1 MNCYRLNILICVSV
15 WLAGCSSVPPVAD
28 WQVNTHAAL
37 QRYNAAYL
45 NGDSRV
51 AEQEFLRA
59 RDESSRTGRADVV
72 AQVELSR
79 CATQVASLDFDACP
93 GFAVLATD
101 ATAAQRS
108 YAAYLDG
115 QWQDLDIQLLP
126 QPQRDMLARLSL
138 DARLTGIAEP
148 LSRLV
153 AAGALFKSGQ
163 LRAAD
168 VAVAV
173 DTASAAGWRRPL
185 LAWLGVQAKLAHQV
199 SDGATA
205 ARIQRRMDLVAQP
218 DMRTDLKPDLKPN
231 LKLGPKSDL
240 KPNLKLQTP
249 N

>member
-1 MNCYRLNILICVSV
+1 MNDYHRGIWISV
-15 WLAGCSSVPPVAD
+15 LALLAGCSSTPPVAD
-28 WQVNTHAAL
+28 WQANTHAAL

-45 NGDSRV
+45 SGDTRA

-59 RDESSRTGRADVV
+59 RSESSRTGRADVV

-93 GFAVLATD
+93 GFTALAAD
-101 ATAAQRS
+101 ATEAQRS

-115 QWQDLDIQLLP
+115 RWQDLDIKLLP
-126 QPQRDMLARLSL
+126 PQQREMLARLQL
-138 DARLTGIAEP
+138 DSRLTGITEP

-163 LRAAD
+163 LHLAD

-185 LAWLGVQAKLAHQV
+185 LAWLGVQEKLAHQAGDSV
-199 SDGATA
+199 TV
-205 ARIQRRMDLVAQP
+205 ARVQRRIDLVA
-218 DMRTDLKPDLKPN
+218 KPDA
-231 LKLGPKSDL
+231 GPETKSDA
-240 KPNLKLQTP
+240 KRAD
-249 N
+249 

>member
-1 MNCYRLNILICVSV
+1 MNYYRLKILISVSV
-15 WLAGCSSVPPVAD
+15 LLAGCSSTPPVAD
-28 WQVNTHAAL
+28 WQANTHAAL
-37 QRYNAAYL
+37 QRHNAAYL
-45 NGDSRV
+45 TGDSRA

-93 GFAVLATD
+93 GFTVLATD
-101 ATAAQRS
+101 ATAAQRN

-115 QWQDLDIQLLP
+115 HWQDLDIQLLP
-126 QPQRDMLARLSL
+126 PPQRDMLARLQL
-138 DARLTGIAEP
+138 DSRLTGITEP

-168 VAVAV
+168 VTVAV
-173 DTASAAGWRRPL
+173 DTAAAAGWRRPL
-185 LAWLGVQAKLAHQV
+185 MAWLGVQAKLAHQAGD
-199 SDGATA
+199 SATV
-205 ARIQRRMDLVAQP
+205 ARIQRRIDLI
-218 DMRTDLKPDLKPN
+218 TKPD
-231 LKLGPKSDL
+231 PKSDL
-240 KPNLKLQTP
+240 KSDIKLQTP